1 MAFIGREEQTQ
12 AIEEVLSHPGY
23 QGIVLYGRRRLGK
36 TELLWHVLSERSQKL
51 LFFTGLV
58 DNEANNTLSLSKLI
72 SKAFSLGNL
81 SFPSF
86 VDALEFVF
94 RQAEK
99 EEIYLVLDEYSS
111 LRRAVSGID
120 SQLQRLID
128 TYKRES
134 NLKLVLCGS
143 SIRQMEDI
151 QSENN
156 PLYRRFQLSLLLPE
170 LDYYEASLFFPER
183 MEEEKVA
190 LYAAFGGV
198 PYYLE
203 QIQKGKSVEENIIL
217 LLSSPLSHLAEETEN
232 HLHTE
237 LSKISN
243 ANAAFDAIAK
253 GAYHFSDILSL
264 SHISDSAI
272 LSDILRTLQKMDLVE
287 SIAPINEPNNKKKS
301 GYRIKDPTMRFYY
314 RYLYPHTMERQVLG
328 KQAFY
333 DFFIK
338 EDFRTRL
345 VPEVFEEICR
355 QYLIKEN
362 KKGRL
367 NPPLLR
373 IGTYWYDDKK
383 AKKNGQFDVAAL
395 TSNGYVVYEVKYLSR
410 PLSDADIAKE
420 EKEASESPLSLSYAG
435 FFSKSGYDLKNEY
448 PYRFYTL
455 KDLYE
460 KD

>member
-128 TYKRES
+128 TYKRGS

-183 MEEEKVA
+183 TEEEKVA

-314 RYLYPHTMERQVLG
+314 RYLYPHAMERRVLG

-362 KKGRL
+362 KKGRM

>member
-1 MAFIGREEQTQ
+1 MEFIGREEQIQ

-23 QGIVLYGRRRLGK
+23 QGIILYGRRRLGK
-36 TELLWHVLSERSQKL
+36 TELLWHVLSKHSQKL

-58 DNEANNTLSLSKLI
+58 DNEANNTLSFSKLI
-72 SKAFSLGNL
+72 AKTFSLGNL

-86 VDALEFVF
+86 ADALEFVF
-94 RQAEK
+94 HLAEK

-128 TYKRES
+128 TYKRGS

-183 MEEEKVA
+183 TEEEKVA

-203 QIQKGKSVEENIIL
+203 QIQKGKNVEENIIL

-232 HLHTE
+232 HLRTE

-253 GAYHFSDILSL
+253 GAYHFSDILSF
-264 SHISDSAI
+264 SHIPDSAI
-272 LSDILRTLQKMDLVE
+272 LSDVLRTLQKMDLVE

-314 RYLYPHTMERQVLG
+314 RYLYPRAMERQVLG

-333 DFFIK
+333 DLFIQ
-338 EDFRTRL
+338 EDFQTQL
-345 VPEVFEEICR
+345 VPKVFEDICR
-355 QYLIKEN
+355 QYLTKEN

-367 NPPLLR
+367 NPPLFR

-395 TSNGYVVYEVKYLSR
+395 TSNGYVAYEVKYLSR
-410 PLSDADIAKE
+410 PLSDADIGKE
-420 EKEASESPLSLSYAG
+420 EKEASEAPLPLSYAG
-435 FFSKSGYDLKNEY
+435 FFSKSGYDLKKEY
-448 PYRFYTL
+448 PYHFYTL
-455 KDLYE
+455 KDLYK

>member
-1 MAFIGREEQTQ
+1 MAFIGREEQIQ
-12 AIEEVLSHPGY
+12 VIEEVLSRPGY

-36 TELLWHVLSERSQKL
+36 TELLWHVLSKHSQKL

-58 DNEANNTLSLSKLI
+58 DNEANNTLSFSKLI
-72 SKAFSLGNL
+72 SKTFSLGNL

-86 VDALEFVF
+86 TDALEFVF
-94 RQAEK
+94 RQAEQ

-111 LRRAVSGID
+111 LRRAISGID

-143 SIRQMEDI
+143 SIRQMEYI
-151 QSENN
+151 QSESN

-183 MEEEKVA
+183 TEEEKVA

-203 QIQKGKSVEENIIL
+203 QIQKGKNVEENIIL

-232 HLHTE
+232 HLRTE

-253 GAYHFSDILSL
+253 GAYHFSDILSF
-264 SHISDSAI
+264 SHIPDSAI
-272 LSDILRTLQKMDLVE
+272 LSDVLRTLQKMDLVE
-287 SIAPINEPNNKKKS
+287 SIVPINEPNNKKKS

-314 RYLYPHTMERQVLG
+314 RYLYPHAMERQVLG

-333 DFFIK
+333 DLFIQ
-338 EDFRTRL
+338 EDFQTQL
-345 VPEVFEEICR
+345 VPKVFEDICR
-355 QYLIKEN
+355 QYLTKEN

-367 NPPLLR
+367 NPPLFR

-395 TSNGYVVYEVKYLSR
+395 TSNGYVAYEVKYLSR
-410 PLSDADIAKE
+410 PLSDADIGKE
-420 EKEASESPLSLSYAG
+420 EKEASEAPLPLSYAG
-435 FFSKSGYDLKNEY
+435 FFSKSGYDLKKEY
-448 PYRFYTL
+448 PYHFYTL
-455 KDLYE
+455 KDLYK